1 MGRRARPAHQAR
13 QLHHDTLTRRRRVLG
28 DDHPSTLRCAHNL
41 AADLHALGDYQQAR
55 DLNEDTLTRCRHILG
70 ENHPSTM
77 LTTANLVSTLRAQ
90 GQHHQGP
97 TPRTPNQTNI
107 CCPAPSPWQR

>member
-1 MGRRARPAHQAR
+1 MPI
-13 QLHHDTLTRRRRVLG
+13 T
-28 DDHPSTLRCAHNL
+28 

-55 DLNEDTLTRCRHILG
+55 DLNEDTLTRCRHVLG

-97 TPRTPNQTNI
+97 TPRKPNQTNI
-107 CCPAPSPWQR
+107 RCPAPSPWQR